1 MREEGFMK
9 KSRKVRTESSI
20 IGDIV
25 IWLILI
31 LLAIIM
37 IYPVLYMFSISLS
50 DSRAVSRGLVKLFPV
65 GFSLDAYLFVLRDPR
80 VGLSYWNTIVYATLF
95 CICSLLFTS
104 LTAYPLSI
112 QSFSL
117 RNILTILYAITMFFG
132 GGLIP
137 YYITL
142 KMLGM
147 INSIWVMIIP
157 GCVSVWNMIIY
168 RTFFSNIPSS
178 LRESAFIDGANDVTI
193 LFRIIIPLSK
203 PLLAT
208 MALFAIVGKWND
220 YFGAMIFLTDA
231 QKYPL
236 QMILRSLVMQ
246 IDVSTKET
254 AQLMAQYNVVTSTIR
269 AATIVVAMLP
279 IMCIY
284 PFLQKYFAHGIMI
297 GSIKG

>member
-1 MREEGFMK
+1 MK